1 MMSVRDLRERVPGA
15 YHWLIRND
23 PEWIHEK
30 LIHEFDKPRWE
41 EWGEAALVELKAA
54 YEEIRTKG
62 DPRKRVNKSWIA
74 RVAGIKPDEIS
85 DRLPHLPEMQKF
97 FDDVCES
104 QESWIR
110 RRYTEVAME
119 KKAAGGKEF
128 TYDDVKRKVRI
139 RRKSYERNRLL
150 IESLIE
156 ELNTSLFH
164 NED

>member
-1 MMSVRDLRERVPGA
+1 
-15 YHWLIRND
+15 
-23 PEWIHEK
+23 
-30 LIHEFDKPRWE
+30 
-41 EWGEAALVELKAA
+41 
-54 YEEIRTKG
+54 
-62 DPRKRVNKSWIA
+62 
-74 RVAGIKPDEIS
+74 
-85 DRLPHLPEMQKF
+85 
-97 FDDVCES
+97 
-104 QESWIR
+104 
-110 RRYTEVAME
+110 ME